1 MTTDKPADSS
11 KNESKEQHSYEDLD
25 TGEVR
30 MADPLDLVY
39 KGGFSGN
46 PREIVE
52 NPAVAPE
59 MLDNMT
65 ELNDHL
71 RRDSE

>member
-1 MTTDKPADSS
+1 MTTDKNPDAP
-11 KNESKEQHSYEDLD
+11 KHEEAHSYEDVQTD
-25 TGEVR
+25 VK

-39 KGGFSGN
+39 KGGFAGN

-59 MLDNMT
+59 MIDNMRDQS
-65 ELNDHL
+65 DHL
-71 RRDSE
+71 KREPEGQ